1 MTIEL
6 RAIALKRG
14 SRWLHEDIHL
24 QIKAGEVVVL
34 RGPNGCGKSSLLRA
48 VAGFLPLEEGAV
60 LLDGAPLDLQN
71 TECRL
76 RASWYSSN
84 DGLNGEFTAR
94 ENLQMMAGLVG
105 QRADLSPVLKKD
117 ILGLSSFL
125 DIETRLLSTGQRQ
138 RLALSSLQFNIGADA
153 LWLLDEPNS
162 GLDADGR
169 AAFEALLVA
178 HQATGG
184 YVLMASHIAL
194 AESLPHTTFEINKSD
209 STGSGL

>member
-1 MTIEL
+1 MTIKL

-14 SRWLHEDIHL
+14 SRWLYDDIHL

-60 LLDGAPLDLQN
+60 LLDDAPLDLQDA
-71 TECRL
+71 ECRL
-76 RASWYSSN
+76 QASWYSSN

-94 ENLQMMAGLVG
+94 QNLQIMAGLAG
-105 QRADLSPVLKKD
+105 QRADLSPALEKD
-117 ILGLSSFL
+117 ILGLSRFL

-138 RLALSSLQFNIGADA
+138 RLALSCLHFNLGAEA

-169 AAFEALLVA
+169 AAFEALLAA
-178 HQATGG
+178 HQADGG

-194 AESLPHTTFEINKSD
+194 ADSLPHTTFEMGSSD
-209 STGSGL
+209 SSGRRV